1 MSTSMEYALVERNA
15 GCSLLVVAVA
25 RIQALE
31 DILSTT
37 LRVLTTFQGKL
48 SFFMEN
54 PPSQFSS

>member
-1 MSTSMEYALVERNA
+1 MEYALVERNA
-15 GCSLLVVAVA
+15 DRSLLVVAVA